1 MNCCYYYMSSI
12 PVLCHLSIVLISTII
27 RIILNKSR
35 LFPVGGFSLNTK
47 AIEQNISSSD
57 TLCPEF
63 KDIKFLD
70 AGRRVQRGRGQ
81 IHERAASVA
90 TGRGGNA
97 ERW

>member
-1 MNCCYYYMSSI
+1 MSSI

-63 KDIKFLD
+63 KDIMFLD
-70 AGRRVQRGRGQ
+70 AGRRVQRG
-81 IHERAASVA
+81 
-90 TGRGGNA
+90 GGGGA
-97 ERW
+97 DP